1 MNGCCSMTKHLF
13 FRAPVLM
20 LTEGDPWGAP
30 KGGQTTFA
38 KHLLTA
44 FCSRLAVSS
53 YCDDETVP
61 IGKWIYRPYEGQPIM
76 FLNRGAVT
84 RVNDKKPIIPGRI
97 SAYFK
102 ARQFMTQIRQKDFS
116 GLLIDSP
123 EMLFA
128 AAAYKW
134 QSVCYS
140 FAGVNNPIANS
151 RYPWARIM
159 GPFFEK
165 IHIASLNRIK
175 PDLMIAAA
183 DQTAIEEFHNRTGHR
198 LDKSRFYQFPTRV
211 DTDLFHPMNTATVR
225 KDLGIPLDFKV
236 FVTTGRLCWIKGW
249 DLLLEALV
257 HIKKDHPSVVLIFV
271 GDGEDHA
278 NVEMR
283 AKALGV
289 QDNIRITGFI
299 VQSEVVRYMNA
310 ADVCLVGSH
319 REGWSVAMCE
329 MIACGKP
336 IVSTNVSGAAAM
348 IREGQNG
355 FIVRARSPVSYAEAI
370 AKALKLHEAKQQSLE
385 IAEKYSL
392 KYLARDL
399 GDLWPPLQ
407 K

>member
-1 MNGCCSMTKHLF
+1 
-13 FRAPVLM
+13 M

-38 KHLLTA
+38 KHVLTA
-44 FCSRLAVSS
+44 FGSRLAVSS
-53 YCDDETVP
+53 YCDDEAVP

-102 ARQFMTQIRQKDFS
+102 ARQFMPKIQQKDFS

-128 AAAYKW
+128 ASTYKW
-134 QSVCYS
+134 PSVCFS

-159 GPFFEK
+159 GGFFEK
-165 IHIASLNRIK
+165 IFIASLNRIK
-175 PDLMIAAA
+175 PDLIIAAA
-183 DQTAIEEFHNRTGHR
+183 DQLTIQEFHNRTGHR
-198 LDKSRFYQFPTRV
+198 LERSRFHQFPTRV
-211 DTDLFHPMNTATVR
+211 DTDLFHPMDTETIR
-225 KDLGIPLDFKV
+225 KTLGIPLDSMV

-271 GDGEDHA
+271 GDGEDHS
-278 NVEMR
+278 NLELR

-289 QDNIRITGFI
+289 IDNIRITGFI
-299 VQSEVVRYMNA
+299 LQSEVVRYMNA

-329 MIACGKP
+329 MLACGKP
-336 IVSTNVSGAAAM
+336 IVSTNVSGASDM
-348 IREGQNG
+348 VHDGVNG
-355 FIVRARSPVSYAEAI
+355 FVVAGRDSSVYAAAI
-370 AKALKLHEAKQQSLE
+370 KKAMHLEHADDHSLKLS
-385 IAEKYSL
+385 EKYALNKLANDLSKLWAPLRSL
-392 KYLARDL
+392 ND
-399 GDLWPPLQ
+399 
-407 K
+407 